1 MQDYRQHRRDDP
13 AEPWWS
19 EVPDASDPLR
29 HDRARR
35 LSQFRRELAQESR
48 LPRSRGWR
56 ERRETAIREW
66 RTYLETGQVPPAE

>member
-1 MQDYRQHRRDDP
+1 MRDYRHHRRDDP

-19 EVPDASDPLR
+19 EVPNAPDGVR

-48 LPRSRGWR
+48 LPHSRGWR
-56 ERRETAIREW
+56 ERRERAVAHW
-66 RTYLETGQVPPAE
+66 QAYLETGRAA